1 MKKNKNH
8 KKKKN
13 SIKEYEKREIMSPK
27 NIIELTSTV
36 DILMILLS
44 LGTMVVRKVFFLFL
58 EKNTQKTP
66 QKNTQKKHQSKIK
79 KHQK

>member
-1 MKKNKNH
+1 MWYLKKKNKNH

-27 NIIELTSTV
+27 NKIEITSTV

-44 LGTMVVRKVFFLFL
+44 LGIHGSLR
-58 EKNTQKTP
+58 
-66 QKNTQKKHQSKIK
+66 
-79 KHQK
+79 